1 MNNTENDLIQQ
12 AATGNR
18 QAFGTLVRRHQAR
31 VFQFIRRL
39 HGCAAEAEDLTQE
52 TFIKAYQ
59 ALPRWRPEARF
70 HTWLL
75 QIARNATLDALRQR
89 RRRPGDTLDEHA
101 HLADPGPSPLQQLE
115 SGRRLAL
122 LEQLLARL
130 PLEQREILL
139 LREVEGLSYTELAT
153 ALDINAGTVK
163 SRLARA
169 REAMLISYHQEI
181 EGNSHD

>member
-1 MNNTENDLIQQ
+1 MNDTENDLIQQ
-12 AATGNR
+12 AATGSQ
-18 QAFGTLVRRHQAR
+18 QAFATLVQRHQAR

-39 HGCAAEAEDLTQE
+39 YGCSDEAGDLTQE

-75 QIARNATLDALRQR
+75 QIARNTTLDALRQR
-89 RRRPGDTLDEHA
+89 RRQPGETLEEHA
-101 HLADPGPSPLQQLE
+101 HLVDPGPSPLQQLE

-139 LREVEGLSYTELAT
+139 LREVEGLSYTELAST
-153 ALDINAGTVK
+153 LGINAGTVK

-169 REAMLISYHQEI
+169 REAMLISYHQANQ
-181 EGNSHD
+181 GLPYD

>member
-1 MNNTENDLIQQ
+1 MDSTENELIQQ
-12 AATGNR
+12 AAAGNR
-18 QAFGTLVRRHQAR
+18 QAFGALVQRHQAR

-39 HGCAAEAEDLTQE
+39 HGSTNEAGDLTQE

-75 QIARNATLDALRQR
+75 QIARNTTLDALRQR
-89 RRRPGDTLDEHA
+89 LRRPEDTLEEHA
-101 HLADPGPSPLQQLE
+101 QLADPGPSPLQHLE

-139 LREVEGLSYTELAT
+139 LREVEGLSYTELAA
-153 ALDINAGTVK
+153 ALGINSGTVK

-169 REAMLISYHQEI
+169 REAMLISYQQTN
-181 EGNSHD
+181 EGYPHD